1 MRRSALVV
9 ALALG
14 ASALAPTRLAAAA
27 LARRTT
33 RLAAAT
39 DDCGC
44 AVLSGDVP
52 EAAKSMR
59 HRDVAKGIELF
70 RADGAATTLEGALTS
85 RVNVVTFLRSFG

>member
-14 ASALAPTRLAAAA
+14 ASALAPTR
-27 LARRTT
+27 RPT

-44 AVLSGDVP
+44 APVLSGDVP

-59 HRDVAKGIELF
+59 HRDAAKGIELF